1 MVGHFILEIFLAIIV
16 DKQKK
21 RKDIALSCKDLILT
35 NGINNLTVSQVAK
48 AAGIGKGTVY
58 EYFKNKD
65 EIVFELINIL
75 MQEHNEIKKR
85 KLLNVS
91 STKEKVKVF
100 FDFFYNDE
108 DFELRELYKHF
119 TAITLVNKNENMIE
133 FQTKCFDIY
142 INWIDEIIQEGIN
155 KNELNLHAKG
165 LIRGLFAYTQGIFI
179 MSVTT
184 NSILNLKDEIN
195 FQIDTIFDFMG
206 VDN

>member
-1 MVGHFILEIFLAIIV
+1 MAIIV

-48 AAGIGKGTVY
+48 TAGIGKGTVY